1 MPRNGH
7 LVCYGRRMTL
17 RYPLLLAAALATLAS
32 VADAQQPRPASR
44 DDLLDAMTR
53 HIQICAEITDTAQRL
68 ACYDKVQN
76 RVGDVQA
83 PTPART
89 PTPLGTTQSQPSVP
103 PPPANPPPP
112 PAYTGSS
119 QFGNPTPLDS
129 PPPYAG
135 GSQVGNPTP
144 LAPPPL
150 MVPGGGTATL
160 GSTQGAPTP
169 WGPPSSDP
177 DRAFNPRDSAY
188 RPPEG
193 AAPRPQP
200 PLRRTGPRPVPNY
213 NQPMPLVSLAASNL
227 TYSEARYWQ
236 VTVTV
241 TSNTAR
247 SLDTQVR
254 CSFLN
259 AGRSVGEAYLG
270 PVLIAAGE
278 QITTELIG
286 PPTTAFVDSTNCRVV
301 SP

>member
-7 LVCYGRRMTL
+7 LVCYGRRMT
-17 RYPLLLAAALATLAS
+17 RRHPLFLAAALVTVAG
-32 VADAQQPRPASR
+32 VADAQQSR

-53 HIQICAEITDTAQRL
+53 HVQICAEITDSAQRL

-76 RVGDVQA
+76 KVGDVQA
-83 PTPART
+83 PAPART
-89 PTPLGTTQSQPSVP
+89 PTPLGTMQPQPSHP
-103 PPPANPPPP
+103 PVSPPPPPP
-112 PAYTGSS
+112 PAYSGGT

-129 PPPYAG
+129 SPPSYAG
-135 GSQVGNPTP
+135 GSQLGNPTP

-150 MVPGGGTATL
+150 TVPGGGTATL
-160 GSTQGAPTP
+160 GTTPGAPTP
-169 WGPPSSDP
+169 LGSPSNDP
-177 DRAFNPRDSAY
+177 DRAFNPRDSAAGY

-193 AAPRPQP
+193 GMPRPQP

-213 NQPMPLVSLAASNL
+213 NQAMPLVSLTASNL
-227 TYSEARYWQ
+227 TYGDSRYWQ
-236 VTVTV
+236 VTATV
-241 TSNTAR
+241 TSNTKR

-270 PVLIAAGE
+270 PVLLAAGE
-278 QITTELIG
+278 QISTELIG
-286 PPTTAFVDSTNCRVV
+286 PPTTTFVDSTNCRVV